1 MKLEEEV
8 ARLLRSHNL
17 QPMTG
22 RGGTEESARGAPP
35 AAANRTRP
43 ARRRS
48 SKRPASARARVGSD
62 KPAKAGAVTRRSKP
76 RSKPRSQAAATA
88 AADKAKRTSRRSSSR
103 RAGKRSSRRH
113 HEPNADELLLSQS
126 HEQLSQSHEQLSQS
140 HEQPPQPTD
149 MPWNGS
155 AGAYGG
161 GADPDLDD
169 LGLEDDSLGDD
180 SQAEAEIEEAM
191 MKQTESLLWQ

>member
-103 RAGKRSSRRH
+103 RAGKRPSSRH
-113 HEPNADELLLSQS
+113 HEPNADELL
-126 HEQLSQSHEQLSQS
+126 LSQS

-191 MKQTESLLWQ
+191 MKQTEALLWQ